1 MPLNAQ
7 DVEETLEVYA
17 AHLFNWMQRWQREG
31 FQPIRQAWLEK
42 AADLDSV
49 INVDLG
55 ERRLTG
61 IFKGLNSHGALE
73 LETEN
78 GVRTIGAGDV
88 YFLPVKGLGIDVAG
102 DRLWKYKHRFCR
114 FLGKWRADGRMALG
128 YGE

>member
-1 MPLNAQ
+1 MRLTFLTGCSDGSERVFSPSGRLG
-7 DVEETLEVYA
+7 L
-17 AHLFNWMQRWQREG
+17 RR
-31 FQPIRQAWLEK
+31 

-78 GVRTIGAGDV
+78 GVRTICAGDV
-88 YFLPVKGLGIDVAG
+88 YFLPVKGLV
-102 DRLWKYKHRFCR
+102 
-114 FLGKWRADGRMALG
+114 
-128 YGE
+128 